1 MNHRPF
7 VPHWHPTPNSE
18 STREE
23 LDDESL
29 KLEDVLDSS
38 AIKKANNFRD
48 ARSSSSGLVE
58 YQDTARYQE
67 DEGVAHSEGER
78 PGEVTILD
86 VIRGELP
93 LELRDDVDDLMEEE
107 AKDANGEAYDSHHE
121 PSVPVKPGWLLL
133 EPIPVNFRV
142 WGKILQRLVAIQHL
156 SFFFCVVMVNSGEP
170 EG

>member
-107 AKDANGEAYDSHHE
+107 AEDANGEAYDSHHE
-121 PSVPVKPGWLLL
+121 PSETEIGYKPSLCT
-133 EPIPVNFRV
+133 NNKYFRV
-142 WGKILQRLVAIQHL
+142 ISTQSMCTTTQSEMTKAPRY
-156 SFFFCVVMVNSGEP
+156 N
-170 EG
+170 